1 VLRFILVLICLV
13 TTQSVSA
20 ATILVLGDS
29 LSAAYGLRVE
39 DGWVA
44 LLQKEHPEHTWINA
58 SITGE
63 TTQGGLSRLD
73 SLLIKHEPD
82 VLILELGANDGL
94 RGLPLNLAQDNLQTM
109 VSRGKSAGADILILG
124 IRIPPNYGPRYTHD
138 FATMFTSLAEKNN
151 VAVVPFFLKAI
162 AEDSARFQPDRL
174 HPNASAQPLIAETV
188 WPDLQAVLESLPS
201 NKH

>member
-63 TTQGGLSRLD
+63 TT
-73 SLLIKHEPD
+73 D

-188 WPDLQAVLESLPS
+188 WPDLQVVLESLPS

>member
-1 VLRFILVLICLV
+1 MLRFILVLICLV

>member
-1 VLRFILVLICLV
+1 MLVWICLV
-13 TTQSVSA
+13 TTQSVTA

-94 RGLPLNLAQDNLQTM
+94 RGLPLNLAQDNLQAM

-138 FATMFTSLAEKNN
+138 FAAMFTSLAEKNN
-151 VAVVPFFLKAI
+151 VAVVPFFLQAI

-188 WPDLQAVLESLPS
+188 WPDLQVVLESLPS

>member
-1 VLRFILVLICLV
+1 MFRFILVLICLV
-13 TTQSVSA
+13 TTQSVTA
-20 ATILVLGDS
+20 ATILVMGDS
-29 LSAAYGLRVE
+29 LSAAYGLRIE

-44 LLQKEHPEHTWINA
+44 LLQKENPEHTWINA

-63 TTQGGLSRLD
+63 TTQGGLSRID
-73 SLLIKHEPD
+73 NLLTKHEPD

-109 VSRGKSAGADILILG
+109 ISRGKSAGAEVLILG
-124 IRIPPNYGPRYTHD
+124 IRIPPNYGPRYTND
-138 FATMFTSLAEKNN
+138 FAAMFTSLAEKNN
-151 VAVVPFFLKAI
+151 VAVVPFFLQAI
-162 AEDSARFQPDRL
+162 AQDTSRFQPDRL

-188 WPDLQAVLESLPS
+188 WPDLKLVLESLPP